1 MCQAQSLWL
10 PVAVTFRK
18 KGVDWNKRYVAQQ
31 QWCEMSPSVRKVW
44 IEISIWHSP
53 AGIHR
58 SHLPQGRCGLKFN
71 RFLALSTSSESPSAR
86 KVWIEISRGEWSAD
100 LVVSPSVRKVWIEII
115 FLWCYIRRIQSPSVR
130 KVWIEI
136 HSKLP
141 KIAAIWSP
149 SVRKVWIEIFV
160 NSVIWYCTSS
170 LSARKMWI
178 EIGEQGKWVFWVLR
192 HILQMDPISQIW

>member
-18 KGVDWNKRYVAQQ
+18 EGVDWNKRYVAQQ

-100 LVVSPSVRKVWIEII
+100 LVVSPSVRKVWIEI
-115 FLWCYIRRIQSPSVR
+115 
-130 KVWIEI
+130 